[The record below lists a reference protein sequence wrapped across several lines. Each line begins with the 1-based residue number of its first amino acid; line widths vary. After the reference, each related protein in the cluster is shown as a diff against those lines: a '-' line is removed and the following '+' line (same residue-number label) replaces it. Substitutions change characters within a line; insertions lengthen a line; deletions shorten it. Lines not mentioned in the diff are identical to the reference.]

1 VNVVTHLRRAGE
13 QSRDVSCTRS
23 HTAVRAT
30 RRVRSAVAEAVK
42 TSRRLGKSKE
52 LADLTGSNGDILSL
66 KTKPHPVMIRV
77 YPYRGVEDSYPL
89 LNIPAAGSQKSQKAR
104 QICEVRLRV
113 STGCKQKGWKIQ
125 KPVHSQSYLSR
136 HLSSE
141 KRLLNTCAE

>member
-1 VNVVTHLRRAGE
+1 
-13 QSRDVSCTRS
+13 
-23 HTAVRAT
+23 VRAT
-30 RRVRSAVAEAVK
+30 RAEAVK
-42 TSRRLGKSKE
+42 TSRRLGESKE
-52 LADLTGSNGDILSL
+52 LTDLTGSNGDILSL

-89 LNIPAAGSQKSQKAR
+89 LNIPAAGSQKGQKAR

-125 KPVHSQSYLSR
+125 KSVHSQSYLSR

-141 KRLLNTCAE
+141 KRLLNTCAK

>member
-1 VNVVTHLRRAGE
+1 
-13 QSRDVSCTRS
+13 
-23 HTAVRAT
+23 VRAT

-42 TSRRLGKSKE
+42 TSRRLEESKE
-52 LADLTGSNGDILSL
+52 LADLTGSDGDILSL
-66 KTKPHPVMIRV
+66 KTEPHPVMIWV
-77 YPYRGVEDSYPL
+77 NPYRGVEDAYPL
-89 LNIPAAGSQKSQKAR
+89 LSIPTAGSQKAR

-141 KRLLNTCAE
+141 KRLLNRCAE